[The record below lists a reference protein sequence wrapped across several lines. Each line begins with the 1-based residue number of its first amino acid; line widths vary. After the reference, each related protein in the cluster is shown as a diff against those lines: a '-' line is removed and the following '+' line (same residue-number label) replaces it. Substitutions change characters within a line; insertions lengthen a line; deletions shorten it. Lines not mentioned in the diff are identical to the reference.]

1 MMAAIVYGILFAA
14 CLMGIICYPKIEGK
28 INGVKA
34 FVAGG
39 TGILVVQGAAGGLF
53 SLLHVRAVLLCV
65 GMIMLLA
72 AAGLWY
78 GIWRKK
84 RMQRL
89 FFRMADVV
97 SLLVLALAV
106 CLVSVHMFGADLN
119 LQYPGAG
126 AAENFAAAM
135 RIVRGD
141 AVENAGF
148 ATVIEAVFIRMYAS
162 VTKSALYFKGFI
174 LADIFLHLME
184 VWMFY
189 VVMISLSEKKVVR
202 MLAPFFCIFYFW
214 GYPAYNYMMGN
225 DDFFVGCA
233 IGVLFVFYVLR
244 LPAVQGKLKQMPVF
258 VRALPWVL
266 FAVALVGAALVNS
279 FAGAAGER
287 EMYASMYGDLIFFVP
302 VVLYVCYYAFFKG
315 KAGRA
320 LCGISLAMLVCV
332 VILYVFWYNERIS
345 NYDYYRNYAV
355 LWLFGWLLAALAL
368 DISAETKELPQFF
381 SYAGLIAILAVLA
394 LSGGEESV
402 ESTTEINGI
411 YATRNL
417 FSLYRYNVD
426 CLSKDYGEYRMPDE
440 ILEVCE
446 DVVGTYSEF
455 EVPIL
460 TEDESLLTWY
470 DALTDNDSTAY
481 SLAQYGLPEVVREL
495 EIDGIDIIAVSKD
508 TEDYQSYRSYFEQ
521 CREAGGNDAVALY
534 ETPGDG
540 WTDIYRTDDVD
551 YEEKQ
556 ELFSYVK
563 EMLGKEQVPLMA
575 GKESCL
581 DFIMYEDVTGI
592 DSAAFYTWK
601 FGARENI
608 ANLKIHDVKYVTL
621 LKDDSY
627 YIASG
632 GYYTGQ
638 DIVFE
643 NEAGMV
649 VRCIGD
655 EWIIGKER

>member
-1 MMAAIVYGILFAA
+1 MMAAIVFGILFAA
-14 CLMGIICYPKIEGK
+14 CLMGIVCYPKIDGK

-34 FVAGG
+34 LVAGG
-39 TGILVVQGAAGGLF
+39 TGILCVQAVAGLLF
-53 SLLHVRAVLLCV
+53 SLLHIRGVLLCI
-65 GMIMLLA
+65 GIIMLLA
-72 AAGLWY
+72 AAALWY

-84 RMQRL
+84 RVQRL
-89 FFRMADVV
+89 FFRIGDVI
-97 SLLVLALAV
+97 SLLVLAIV
-106 CLVSVHMFGADLN
+106 VGLVSVHMFGADLK

-135 RIVRGD
+135 HMVRGET
-141 AVENAGF
+141 AENAGF

-174 LADIFLHLME
+174 LADFFLHLKE
-184 VWMFY
+184 VWMLY
-189 VVMISLSEKKVVR
+189 VAILSLSEKKVVR
-202 MLAPFFCIFYFW
+202 ILAPFFCIFYFW

-225 DDFFVGCA
+225 DDSFVGCA
-233 IGVLFVFYVLR
+233 IGILFVFYVLR
-244 LPAVQGKLKQMPVF
+244 LPVVQDKLKQMPAF
-258 VRALPWVL
+258 GRALPWVI
-266 FAVALVGAALVNS
+266 FAVVLVGTALVNS
-279 FAGAAGER
+279 LAGAAGER

-302 VVLYVCYYAFFKG
+302 VVLYACYYTFFKG
-315 KAGRA
+315 RAGRK
-320 LCGISLAMLVCV
+320 LCGISLAMLVCT
-332 VILYVFWYNERIS
+332 VILYVFWYNDRIS

-355 LWLFGWLLAALAL
+355 LWLLGWLLAALVL

-381 SYAGLIAILAVLA
+381 SYAGLIAILAVLS
-394 LSGGEESV
+394 LFGGEESV
-402 ESTTEINGI
+402 ESTTEIDGI

-417 FSLYRYNVD
+417 FSLYRYNAD

-440 ILEVCE
+440 VLAVCE
-446 DVVGTYSEF
+446 DVAGAYSEF

-460 TEDESLLTWY
+460 TEDGNLRMWY
-470 DALTDNDSTAY
+470 DALTDNDSTVY
-481 SLAQYGLPEVVREL
+481 SLTQYGLPEAVRGL
-495 EIDGIDIIAVSKD
+495 ENDGIDVIAAPKD
-508 TEDYQSYRSYFEQ
+508 TEDYQNYRSYFEQ
-521 CREAGGNDAVALY
+521 CREVGGNDAVALY

-540 WTDIYRTDDVD
+540 WTDIYGTDDAD

-563 EMLGKEQVPLMA
+563 EKLGKEQVPLMA

-581 DFIMYEDVTGI
+581 DFIMYEDITGM
-592 DSAAFYTWK
+592 DSAMFYTWK

-627 YIASG
+627 YAASG

-638 DIVFE
+638 DVVFE